1 MLAGFSRDSNDSLRY
16 VNIVYRFFR
25 DSSGSLR
32 SVKMLTDFFNLRSV
46 VMLTDIFRD
55 FSGEPQICRDVS

>member
-1 MLAGFSRDSNDSLRY
+1 MLTGFSRDSNDSLRY

-25 DSSGSLR
+25 DSSVSLR

-46 VMLTDIFRD
+46 VMLTDIYRD

>member
-1 MLAGFSRDSNDSLRY
+1 MLAGFSRDSNDSLKY

-25 DSSGSLR
+25 DCSGSLR

-46 VMLTDIFRD
+46 VMLTDIYRD
-55 FSGEPQICRDVS
+55 FSGEPQICTDVS

>member
-1 MLAGFSRDSNDSLRY
+1 MLAGFSRDSNDSLGS

-25 DSSGSLR
+25 DSSGSIR
-32 SVKMLTDFFNLRSV
+32 SVKMLTDFFNLRSL

-55 FSGEPQICRDVS
+55 FSGEPEICRGVS